1 MLVAVARVPLRA
13 LMRRPCPQRRA
24 GGTRLGAAR
33 RAAEAALLLPL
44 LLLLLP
50 ARAFL
55 ALLGAAA
62 LALRAAARARTLGR
76 EKSER
81 ERFRQV
87 WNFLNPT
94 RLGVSH
100 VQCALR
106 ARVAVD
112 ECFNAARSGRLRLT
126 LTTLTKKT
134 TALRTR
140 TMRTTKSMMTTT
152 ARKEAEHEE
161 DNGEGDDV
169 DGSNGDEGDGGSADV
184 FVKTPRSWTM
194 RAPAPPALLSL
205 RTSPRGELR
214 AAGWGAALNMRGE
227 RYPPRRGGVLFD
239 SGAIQA

>member
-1 MLVAVARVPLRA
+1 M
-13 LMRRPCPQRRA
+13 
-24 GGTRLGAAR
+24 
-33 RAAEAALLLPL
+33 
-44 LLLLLP
+44 
-50 ARAFL
+50 
-55 ALLGAAA
+55 
-62 LALRAAARARTLGR
+62 
-76 EKSER
+76 
-81 ERFRQV
+81 
-87 WNFLNPT
+87 
-94 RLGVSH
+94 
-100 VQCALR
+100 
-106 ARVAVD
+106 AVD
-112 ECFNAARSGRLRLT
+112 EWNAALSGRLRAT

-161 DNGEGDDV
+161 DNGEGGDV